1 MTFIETLKYWMRVVF
16 LPKSLRTMEWKM
28 LVLLNRDRKDNGL
41 KKLRMQED
49 LRMVARK
56 HSRDMARKD
65 YFEHENVLG
74 QTPFD
79 RLEQARVTDV
89 IAGENL
95 AKIRGYDIPVQRAQI
110 GLMNSPGHRANIL
123 NEGYNCVG
131 IGIIKSQNESFY
143 FTQNFAKRELVFTK
157 KIKESVNIKKG
168 LRIKGY
174 FFKKPK
180 DIIYQ
185 VKNNI
190 KDEEPLY
197 ENILKASN
205 NKKFDFIIPFSE
217 PGMYQVLIFAATD
230 IENKKFH
237 IVNKF
242 QIKASHGWTF

>member
-1 MTFIETLKYWMRVVF
+1 MTFIETLKYWIRLIF

-28 LVLLNRDRKDNGL
+28 LVLLNRDRKDHGL

-49 LRMVARK
+49 LRVVARK

-65 YFEHENVLG
+65 YFEHENILG

-89 IAGENL
+89 VAGENL
-95 AKIRGYDIPVQRAQI
+95 AKIRGYEIPVQRAEI

-123 NEGYNCVG
+123 NEKYNCVG
-131 IGIIKSQNESFY
+131 IGIIKSQDESFY

-157 KIKESVNIKKG
+157 KIKETVGIKKG

-174 FFKKPK
+174 FFHSPK

-185 VKNNI
+185 VKKHI
-190 KDEEPLY
+190 DDKDPLY
-197 ENILKASN
+197 ENLIKGTER
-205 NKKFDFIIPFSE
+205 KFDFTIPFPE
-217 PGMYQVLIFAATD
+217 PGIYQVLIFASTD
-230 IENKKFH
+230 KEGKNFH

-242 QIKASHGWTF
+242 EIKTRHGWTF